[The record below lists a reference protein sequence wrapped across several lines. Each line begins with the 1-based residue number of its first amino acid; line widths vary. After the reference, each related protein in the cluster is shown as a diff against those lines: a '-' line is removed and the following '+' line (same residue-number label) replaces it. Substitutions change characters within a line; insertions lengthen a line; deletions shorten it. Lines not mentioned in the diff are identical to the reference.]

1 MKTNTISLDRS
12 LTLVRLS
19 AYLLL
24 FFVAIWFLA
33 VFPAI
38 DKPASLL
45 IDFLDWPVDSSHNV
59 LSHETR
65 FLSGIGS
72 GLLTA
77 MALYMLL
84 VVIPE
89 LEAGNFRVLKGAAIA
104 TLGWYIVDS
113 IGSCASGA
121 PSNAVFNTGFLIM
134 LLSPLWLVARAQKQ
148 FSSHQASATGVSNPQ
163 SGTSHH

>member
-12 LTLVRLS
+12 LMLLRLS

-24 FFVAIWFLA
+24 IFVAIWLLA
-33 VFPAI
+33 VFPPI

-45 IDFLDWPVDSSHNV
+45 IDFLDWPVDSSHDV

-77 MALYMLL
+77 MAFYMLF
-84 VVIPE
+84 VVVPE

-113 IGSCASGA
+113 IGSCASGV

-134 LLSPLWLVARAQKQ
+134 LFSPLWLVARAQKQ
-148 FSSHQASATGVSNPQ
+148 SSSHQASVTGASNA
-163 SGTSHH
+163 